1 MQDLRRI
8 RMANR
13 WLVLASTL
21 VLAAACAG
29 GTATPTPG
37 AGTPTPGAATP
48 TPTAGPV
55 TGSATLGAWESSPSE
70 RSALSSAV
78 AAFSVTHPA
87 LTVTQETVAGDYRAQ
102 MITRCGAHNP
112 PDLFYV
118 NAEYA
123 RDWADNGFLQPLDDY
138 LARSG
143 F

>member
-29 GTATPTPG
+29 GTATPTPGAGTPTPG

-78 AAFSVTHPA
+78 AAFSVTHPG

-102 MITRCGAHNP
+102 MITRFGAHNP
-112 PDLFYV
+112 PDL
-118 NAEYA
+118 
-123 RDWADNGFLQPLDDY
+123 
-138 LARSG
+138 
-143 F
+143 

>member
-1 MQDLRRI
+1 MQDWRRI

-29 GTATPTPG
+29 GTATPTPGAKTPTPGAGTPTPG

-78 AAFSVTHPA
+78 AAFSVTHPG

-102 MITRCGAHNP
+102 MITRFGAHNP
-112 PDLFYV
+112 PDL
-118 NAEYA
+118 
-123 RDWADNGFLQPLDDY
+123 
-138 LARSG
+138 
-143 F
+143 